1 MIAGISWTALFG
13 LNFGLSDFILSLR
26 KNTDLQMKL
35 ELEVLKSELSCSNLT
50 NKYSAQEF
58 RFISVLFESQEYL
71 TSLRT

>member
-13 LNFGLSDFILSLR
+13 LSFGLSDFVLSLR

-50 NKYSAQEF
+50 SKYNAQEF